1 MKCSSLPLQLNIK
14 NPTSHWQRIHKDM
27 EQTASQNLEGNT
39 EENKPGCGNEPA
51 DFTAHSRA
59 SSFLPSL
66 QGMHLLPAWGVHKM
80 MFILSPFLA
89 TFNLTF
95 SSLRLHLYQ
104 HLLQSN
110 IYTSDS
116 ISRYHL
122 DGGTGFHPGASSILG
137 KKANPEL
144 QPQPFF
150 KFFIFSLYS
159 PGWLWTHNA
168 LVSASRVPGITALYN
183 EEHHIVLLLIKLISV
198 NTIISS
204 S

>member
-1 MKCSSLPLQLNIK
+1 MNGKPTPHRYYLLNPGLVLVPLLQASSQQHFPQKAYFIFFCVKCSSLPLQLNIK

-159 PGWLWTHNA
+159 PGWL
-168 LVSASRVPGITALYN
+168 
-183 EEHHIVLLLIKLISV
+183 
-198 NTIISS
+198 
-204 S
+204 